1 MEFDFFSKKF
11 VYVSSDGFEPFDLS
25 PDDFIR
31 NGHNIIAEE
40 VHPEDMEYTLNVR
53 KQIYS
58 FLNSL
63 KTEEKKDYK
72 AIHRI
77 RIQNRNGNYIRIT
90 EHEQVAQLDTNG
102 NIWLMLSIIDIDAD
116 ESKEDFKS
124 YLYNCRTGNVTN
136 YSVSNSLSEVLTFR
150 EIEILRMMKNGY
162 LSKEISGKLF
172 ISINT
177 VNTHRQ
183 NIFRKLNV
191 DNSIEAINSAKKRG
205 LI

>member
-1 MEFDFFSKKF
+1 
-11 VYVSSDGFEPFDLS
+11 
-25 PDDFIR
+25 
-31 NGHNIIAEE
+31 
-40 VHPEDMEYTLNVR
+40 MEYTLNVR